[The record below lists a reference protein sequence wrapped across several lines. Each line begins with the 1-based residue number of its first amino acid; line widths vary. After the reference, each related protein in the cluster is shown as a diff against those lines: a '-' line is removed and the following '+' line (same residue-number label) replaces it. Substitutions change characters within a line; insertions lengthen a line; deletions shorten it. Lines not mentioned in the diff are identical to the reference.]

1 MNVWALQA
9 IWSSIGGHAGID
21 ADTSG
26 SIFDH
31 SIWHH
36 DVGLVIL
43 AALICLAGS
52 WVTLKLFARAAGVS
66 GLQRVGWQILTAVAA
81 GSSIWCTHFIAMLG
95 FDPGVPF
102 SFDPILT
109 IVSLI
114 VAVVGAVA
122 GFSLAT
128 SRIVRFAPVLGG
140 GFVGLAIA
148 AMHYT
153 GMMGYG
159 VQGIVTWNVPVLVLS
174 IAFSV
179 IFSAVAIHLAM
190 TARDVRQQWM
200 AIGTLVVS
208 IVLLHFTGMFAFE
221 VEQIGVTL
229 IEPMHEAVQALAL
242 AIACVGL
249 LIIGAGVSSYV
260 IDESVR
266 TDSYEQLRKMAI
278 TDSLTG
284 LPNRVSFNGRLD
296 HEFDAAR
303 ARSQKVA
310 MICIDL
316 DRFKEINDLRGHA
329 AGDEV
334 LRTLSA
340 RMSAMLK
347 EGEFVA
353 RLGGDE
359 FAAVKRMDSAG
370 DLTDF
375 LNRLEAALTG
385 PIRMEE
391 YEVVPGGSIGVAIY
405 PDDASDKISLISN
418 ADLAMY
424 RSKASL
430 TKAVAFYDSSMDEM
444 VRARRALA
452 NDLRMALDGDELDI
466 HFQVQKSV
474 ATGEI
479 RGYEAL
485 VRWQHPERGNVSPAE
500 FIPVA
505 EENGLILRLGEWVL
519 RHACAKAASW
529 DPPYKVAVN
538 VSPLQFA
545 HSDLPRMILEI
556 LIETGLPA
564 SRLELELT
572 ETTIFADKERSLHIL
587 RQIKAMGVTIALD
600 DFGTGYSSLETLR
613 SFPFDKIKLDRSF
626 VEQVE
631 RSEQTAAMVRAVLA
645 LGRSL
650 KIPVL
655 AEGIENTQQ
664 LSVLSVE
671 GCDEVQ
677 GFLLGRPMPL
687 SRIID
692 AGQIVLKADF
702 EPGAVQVRA
711 RPGAPEAGVP
721 HAIALKA

>member
-1 MNVWALQA
+1 
-9 IWSSIGGHAGID
+9 
-21 ADTSG
+21 
-26 SIFDH
+26 
-31 SIWHH
+31 
-36 DVGLVIL
+36 
-43 AALICLAGS
+43 
-52 WVTLKLFARAAGVS
+52 
-66 GLQRVGWQILTAVAA
+66 
-81 GSSIWCTHFIAMLG
+81 
-95 FDPGVPF
+95 
-102 SFDPILT
+102 
-109 IVSLI
+109 
-114 VAVVGAVA
+114 
-122 GFSLAT
+122 
-128 SRIVRFAPVLGG
+128 
-140 GFVGLAIA
+140 
-148 AMHYT
+148 
-153 GMMGYG
+153 
-159 VQGIVTWNVPVLVLS
+159 
-174 IAFSV
+174 
-179 IFSAVAIHLAM
+179 
-190 TARDVRQQWM
+190 
-200 AIGTLVVS
+200 
-208 IVLLHFTGMFAFE
+208 
-221 VEQIGVTL
+221 
-229 IEPMHEAVQALAL
+229 
-242 AIACVGL
+242 
-249 LIIGAGVSSYV
+249 
-260 IDESVR
+260 
-266 TDSYEQLRKMAI
+266 
-278 TDSLTG
+278 
-284 LPNRVSFNGRLD
+284 
-296 HEFDAAR
+296 
-303 ARSQKVA
+303 
-310 MICIDL
+310 
-316 DRFKEINDLRGHA
+316 
-329 AGDEV
+329 
-334 LRTLSA
+334 
-340 RMSAMLK
+340 
-347 EGEFVA
+347 
-353 RLGGDE
+353 
-359 FAAVKRMDSAG
+359 
-370 DLTDF
+370 
-375 LNRLEAALTG
+375 
-385 PIRMEE
+385 
-391 YEVVPGGSIGVAIY
+391 
-405 PDDASDKISLISN
+405 
-418 ADLAMY
+418 
-424 RSKASL
+424 
-430 TKAVAFYDSSMDEM
+430 
-444 VRARRALA
+444 
-452 NDLRMALDGDELDI
+452 MALDGDELDI